1 MCRLEQS
8 IGNLSTKLINEGWE
22 DYVPDPVK
30 KSGLYKVAK
39 AGAMPEIEGWMRPE
53 IAKTVV
59 GANLWKKMDDA
70 LKRGAF
76 IGAPM
81 GAAGGAAL
89 AAGIGSGG
97 PLNRARVAA
106 MNTFK
111 SGSGSL
117 KGRAA
122 KALLGGVGSLAG
134 SAARSGALAPLGALG
149 GGYAGWQGGRETGA
163 AILGAGALGGPL
175 GLAIGPKSGAVA
187 TALGGYYAGDFAKSL
202 ETTRKNLARG
212 GGYGYFRD
220 NQSA

>member
-8 IGNLSTKLINEGWE
+8 IGNLSTKIINEGWE
-22 DYVPDPVK
+22 DYVPDPIK

-39 AGAMPEIEGWMRPE
+39 AGAMPEIEGWMRPGV
-53 IAKTVV
+53 AKTVAST
-59 GANLWKKMDDA
+59 GLFKNLDA
-70 LKRGAF
+70 AMKRGAF
-76 IGAPM
+76 LGAPM

-97 PLNRARVAA
+97 PINRARVAA
-106 MNTFK
+106 MNAFK
-111 SGSGSL
+111 SGSGNL
-117 KGRAA
+117 KGRVA
-122 KALLGGVGSLAG
+122 KALLGGAGSLVGSAT
-134 SAARSGALAPLGALG
+134 RTGALAPLGALA
-149 GGYAGWQGGRETGA
+149 GGYAGYKGGRETGA

-175 GLAIGPKSGAVA
+175 GLAIGPKTGAVA
-187 TALGGYYAGDFAKSL
+187 TALGGYFAGDLAKSL